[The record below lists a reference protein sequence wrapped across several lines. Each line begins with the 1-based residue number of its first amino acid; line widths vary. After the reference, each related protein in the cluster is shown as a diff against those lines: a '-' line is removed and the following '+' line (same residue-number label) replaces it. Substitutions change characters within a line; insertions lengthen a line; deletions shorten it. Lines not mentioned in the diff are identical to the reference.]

1 VNHYRQA
8 KKRKNAYIENRQ
20 SRQKMNIQYIID
32 EKGRQKAVIIPIKE
46 WEAML
51 KENERM
57 KNKLAVLNGIK
68 DALDEVQEIKEGKR
82 QKGKRLTE
90 FLNEV

>member
-1 VNHYRQA
+1 
-8 KKRKNAYIENRQ
+8 
-20 SRQKMNIQYIID
+20 MNIQYIID

>member
-1 VNHYRQA
+1 
-8 KKRKNAYIENRQ
+8 
-20 SRQKMNIQYIID
+20 MNIKYITD

-46 WEAML
+46 WEEMQR
-51 KENERM
+51 ENERI

-68 DALDEVQEIKEGKR
+68 DALAEVREIKEGKR

-90 FLNEV
+90 FLNEI